1 MVNNPRA
8 ALFKRF
14 LRLGLGVACIAGV
27 LYLVNTDEL
36 LQALSQVSA
45 RDVLLLVGLSCVLI
59 GVSVLKWQL
68 FLAHLGIRNSFV
80 KLFGLYLVGYFVN
93 MFTPSFIGG
102 DVVRSMAM
110 GPGVDRAHAVS
121 ATFLERYTGIV
132 AMLAMAA
139 CAAAFSDAI
148 TPQIVWTV
156 VAAVCACV
164 VGTWLVAAGVLSA
177 VVTFL
182 RLPGAARTIVDRVY
196 QGLLLGLSD
205 RRLLARAL
213 VLSVIFHL
221 LTIVNTVAVGAAVG
235 WEEIPWKGL
244 LVVVPLILLIG
255 AIPVAP
261 QGLGIQEGAFVYFL
275 HAVGATT
282 GQALAI
288 ALVLRAKS
296 YLLAA
301 AGGVVWLVA
310 KNHLV
315 VPAVARSEV
324 VAEEG
329 ACGSS

>member
-1 MVNNPRA
+1 
-8 ALFKRF
+8 
-14 LRLGLGVACIAGV
+14 
-27 LYLVNTDEL
+27 
-36 LQALSQVSA
+36 
-45 RDVLLLVGLSCVLI
+45 
-59 GVSVLKWQL
+59 
-68 FLAHLGIRNSFV
+68 
-80 KLFGLYLVGYFVN
+80 
-93 MFTPSFIGG
+93 
-102 DVVRSMAM
+102 
-110 GPGVDRAHAVS
+110 VS